1 MKQIRKIYSIKF
13 LFLFCLI
20 LLLNA
25 CQTTVYQNL
34 TEKQVNEMLALLLK
48 HGVQAEKTEQGK
60 NGFALTVD
68 ENQLIQSLEIL
79 NKNNLPRQDFK
90 NLGDIFK
97 GDSMISSNS
106 EENARLSFAISQ
118 ELSETFSRID
128 GVLTARVHIVLGNI
142 DQATEVVTSPSAAVF
157 LRHTPDS
164 PAVNYIAKM
173 KELIAKSVP
182 NLQFDDI
189 SVMLIPVREE
199 ISVPNQK
206 DQSLFEVL
214 SANNLHILTLI
225 LLIICFIAGSTYL
238 AKTGREL
245 YEKKKKAEPQKEE

>member
-79 NKNNLPRQDFK
+79 